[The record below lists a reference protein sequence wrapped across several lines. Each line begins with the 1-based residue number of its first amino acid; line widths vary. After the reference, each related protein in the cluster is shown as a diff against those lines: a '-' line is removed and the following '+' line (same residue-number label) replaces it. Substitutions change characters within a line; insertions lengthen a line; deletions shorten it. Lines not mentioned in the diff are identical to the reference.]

1 MKIQGSVPRIGT
13 RAMCSAA
20 ADRPAIQGMRSPP
33 SIGYITPKSCDKQ
46 SALSRAARA
55 AN

>member
-13 RAMCSAA
+13 RARCSAA
-20 ADRPAIQGMRSPP
+20 AGPAIQGMRSPP
-33 SIGYITPKSCDKQ
+33 SIGYITPKSRDKQ
-46 SALSRAARA
+46 AALSRAARA